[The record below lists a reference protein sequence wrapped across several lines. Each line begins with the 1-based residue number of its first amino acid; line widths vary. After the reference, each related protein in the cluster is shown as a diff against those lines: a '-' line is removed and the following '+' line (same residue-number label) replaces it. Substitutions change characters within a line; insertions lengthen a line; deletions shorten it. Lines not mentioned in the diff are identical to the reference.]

1 MHGSDQ
7 SLFGDHAVAMRV
19 TRHMR
24 GAFAF
29 SVPRKCAVAR
39 GLLADRQ
46 RRAVFRSGGS
56 APHEEYR
63 MNSNMDVGATENR
76 AQEVEITSKRIE
88 ELIRWHGTDESAL
101 PPAHT
106 LQNLS
111 RDTVA
116 ALRELAREREM
127 TARLR
132 AAMSQAFWAAD
143 RRELTAILL
152 EALGPPPERPYA
164 ASASLTSKSGES
176 DTSEASSAQ
185 HEEGA
190 PVRLDARVGRALHH
204 SGAARPLS
212 SRAS

>member
-1 MHGSDQ
+1 
-7 SLFGDHAVAMRV
+7 
-19 TRHMR
+19 
-24 GAFAF
+24 
-29 SVPRKCAVAR
+29 
-39 GLLADRQ
+39 
-46 RRAVFRSGGS
+46 
-56 APHEEYR
+56 
-63 MNSNMDVGATENR
+63 MNGNMDVGATENR
-76 AQEVEITSKRIE
+76 TQEVEITSKRIE

-143 RRELTAILL
+143 RRELNAILL
-152 EALGPPPERPYA
+152 EALGPPPEQPYA
-164 ASASLTSKSGES
+164 TSSSLTPKSGES

-185 HEEGA
+185 QEEGA

-204 SGAARPLS
+204 PGAARPLS
-212 SRAS
+212 SRVS

>member
-1 MHGSDQ
+1 MNGTMD
-7 SLFGDHAVAMRV
+7 FGAAED
-19 TRHMR
+19 
-24 GAFAF
+24 
-29 SVPRKCAVAR
+29 
-39 GLLADRQ
+39 
-46 RRAVFRSGGS
+46 
-56 APHEEYR
+56 
-63 MNSNMDVGATENR
+63 R

-127 TARLR
+127 IVRLR
-132 AAMSQAFWAAD
+132 AAMAQAFWAAD
-143 RRELTAILL
+143 RRELNAILL
-152 EALGPPPERPYA
+152 EALGPPPEEPPGT
-164 ASASLTSKSGES
+164 SATLRQENGDS

-185 HEEGA
+185 QEEGT

-204 SGAARPLS
+204 PGAARPLS
-212 SRAS
+212 PRVS